1 MIGIAVSVKI
11 WTIKISP
18 YLSHMM
24 NSLEKKHNARDA
36 VFWSPYV
43 QKFGL
48 KSDQKVAV
56 PIKTTGPK

>member
-1 MIGIAVSVKI
+1 MIGIGIAVSVKI

-18 YLSHMM
+18 FLSHMM
-24 NSLEKKHNARDA
+24 NSLKKKHN
-36 VFWSPYV
+36 VFFYHLTS